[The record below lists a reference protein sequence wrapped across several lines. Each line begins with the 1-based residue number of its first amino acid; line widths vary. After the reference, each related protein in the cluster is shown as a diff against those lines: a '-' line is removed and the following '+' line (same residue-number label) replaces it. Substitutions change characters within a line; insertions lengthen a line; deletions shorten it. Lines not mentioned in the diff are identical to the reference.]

1 MNVFSCLQLKWSV
14 LKNIYN
20 SRRILKK
27 KRVRSRH
34 ILTMSSEAGSYTIS
48 TLLALPLALPLA
60 KFGSF
65 LSCGCSQ
72 VHLLH
77 KIGKKTILVQI
88 SSSKMFL
95 QIQTTP
101 S

>member
-1 MNVFSCLQLKWSV
+1 MVFFENYLQKL
-14 LKNIYN
+14 LHFEE
-20 SRRILKK
+20 K
-27 KRVRSRH
+27 KRVRSCH
-34 ILTMSSEAGSYTIS
+34 ILTMSSEGGSYTIS
-48 TLLALPLALPLA
+48 TLLASPLA

-65 LSCGCSQ
+65 LLWMFPSSLTSQ
-72 VHLLH
+72 KLE
-77 KIGKKTILVQI
+77 KIILVQI